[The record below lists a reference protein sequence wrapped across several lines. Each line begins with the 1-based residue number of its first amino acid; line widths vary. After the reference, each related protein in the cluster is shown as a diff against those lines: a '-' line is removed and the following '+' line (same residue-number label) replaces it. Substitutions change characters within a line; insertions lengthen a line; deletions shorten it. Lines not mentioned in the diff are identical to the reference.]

1 MADQEV
7 RSFEEF
13 HRVVVAEMATR
24 GPAHDRAVFRGE
36 PRPDYLLRP
45 AVGRLLERL
54 QPGTRREWERRVFRT
69 FVRRATAFLDGWR
82 PASEWD
88 WLALAQHHGLPTRL
102 LDWTHNPLVAL
113 YFAVAREQAHKEGA
127 VVYVC
132 RPGRSL
138 NPEAESPFAIT
149 TVRKFSP
156 PHMAPRIAMQS
167 GIFTVHPEPE
177 LVYKPEHLV
186 TLRIPGDA
194 RKVMRRALY
203 DYGVTAA
210 TLYPGL
216 DGLAEELKS
225 AVVHGFVL
233 RPEDLLPEAVA

>member
-1 MADQEV
+1 MVNHEI

-13 HRVVVAEMATR
+13 HGLVMAEVVTR

-36 PRPDYLLRP
+36 PRADYLLRP

-54 QPGTRREWERRVFRT
+54 QPAARREWERRMLRA
-69 FVRRATAFLDGWR
+69 FVRRAAAFLDGWR
-82 PASEWD
+82 PSSEWD

-113 YFAVAREQAHKEGA
+113 YFAVAPETEHQEEA

-138 NPEAESPFAIT
+138 DPEAESPFAIT

-156 PHMAPRIAMQS
+156 PHLAPRIATQA

-177 LVYKPEHLV
+177 LIYRPEHLV
-186 TLRIPGDA
+186 TLRIPGNV
-194 RKVMRRALY
+194 RQVLRRSLY
-203 DYGVTAA
+203 DYGITAA

-216 DGLAEELKS
+216 DGLAQELKS
-225 AVVHGFVL
+225 AVLHGFVL
-233 RPEDLLPEAVA
+233 RPEDLLPEAGA